1 MKTKMEVMNLHIY
14 PSNFTHETRI
24 LKETKSIVDKHLVDS
39 LHIVAFWKPGLNE
52 YEKIDKKR
60 TLWRVPI
67 RLWVLSENNFFK
79 GMKLFEFLAKILIRY
94 RNKGVTI
101 VNCHTLSVL
110 SLGVVFKFL
119 FGSKLIYDAHELET
133 ETIGSHGIRRRLAKV
148 LERLCIDYCDAMV
161 VVNDSIAE
169 WYRKKYD
176 VDSVHVIKNVPYRY
190 GRSIDNHQ
198 LLKEKFDIQPDEIL
212 FIYQGILREER
223 GVNVLLDAFSRSDS
237 KRHIVF
243 MGFGPFEGKVKQYA
257 ELYQN
262 IHFQP
267 PVNPSDV
274 LFYSASA
281 DIGVHLIENTCLNHY
296 YCLPNKVF
304 EYIMSGLP
312 IIVRDFPEMA
322 KIAKEAE
329 CGWIVSEDKSILE
342 LIQNLTMEEIKAKKV
357 NVQKY
362 RKQIGWEQEESK
374 LQEIYAELL
383 VGLI

>member
-60 TLWRVPI
+60 SLWRVPI

-79 GMKLFEFLAKILIRY
+79 G
-94 RNKGVTI
+94 NKGVTI

-133 ETIGSHGIRRRLAKV
+133 ETVGSHGIRRRLAKV

-190 GRSIDNHQ
+190 ENRVDNPQ
-198 LLKEKFDIQPDEIL
+198 LLKEIFGIQPDEIL
-212 FIYQGILREER
+212 FIYQGILSEQR

-243 MGFGPFEGKVKQYA
+243 MGFGPFECKVKQYA

-322 KIAKEAE
+322 KIVKKAK